1 MWASFATGA
10 VLAGMGIGHCTAMCG
25 PLAAASC
32 AQRSHGSL
40 WRYQWGRTAGYV
52 SFGGLAGDLGAS
64 VALLGSSA
72 WASWVF
78 PVIAAMGCIALAHR
92 VWFRKPRA
100 LVQLRVQEQRKP
112 SLFTR
117 VAGLVPQD
125 PLALGLLSSLLP
137 CGLLATA
144 LLAAAATRSA
154 PAGAVLMLGFVTV
167 SGAALAGTGLLVARL
182 PRAPAWLRQ
191 LTGCILVATAGWM
204 LVRPISSLL
213 QPADNHAVKAAP
225 LCHGGL
231 HRDD

>member
-1 MWASFATGA
+1 MWTSFATGA
-10 VLAGMGIGHCTAMCG
+10 VLAGMGIGHCAAMCG

-32 AQRSHGSL
+32 AHRSRGSL
-40 WRYQWGRTAGYV
+40 WRYQWGRTTGYV
-52 SFGGLAGDLGAS
+52 FFGGLAGDLGAS

-78 PVIAAMGCIALAHR
+78 PVIAAIGCMALAHR
-92 VWFRKPRA
+92 VWLRKPRA
-100 LVQLRVQEQRKP
+100 LVRLRVPEQRKS

-117 VAGLVPQD
+117 VASLVPED

-167 SGAALAGTGLLVARL
+167 SGAALAGAGLIVARL
-182 PRAPAWLRQ
+182 PRAPSWLRH
-191 LTGCILVATAGWM
+191 LTGCVLVATAGWT
-204 LVRPISSLL
+204 LSRPISVLL
-213 QPADNHAVKAAP
+213 QPADRHAVQSAP
-225 LCHGGL
+225 LCHGGPGN
-231 HRDD
+231 